1 MTIENM
7 LSKGIMIKKMIRRA
21 AFIATNTTRI
31 QRKPIDSTKY
41 FRNNNFFE
49 SHMQPSSIQESACA
63 VDSMTGRLITQIF
76 R

>member
-49 SHMQPSSIQESACA
+49 SHMN
-63 VDSMTGRLITQIF
+63 SMTGRLITQIF